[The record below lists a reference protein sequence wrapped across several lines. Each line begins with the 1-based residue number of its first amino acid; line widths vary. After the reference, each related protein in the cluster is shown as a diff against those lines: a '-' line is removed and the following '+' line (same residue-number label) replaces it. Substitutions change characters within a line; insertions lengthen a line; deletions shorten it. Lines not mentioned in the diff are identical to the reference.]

1 VASVPI
7 SVAPS
12 KNSTFATEPPG
23 SAAVALTVT
32 LAGATKTALLAG
44 ALRLTVGGAS
54 TVMLTTV
61 EVVTPLLLSVALA
74 VSA

>member
-1 VASVPI
+1 VVSVPI

-12 KNSTFATEPPG
+12 KNSTFETEPPV
-23 SAAVALTVT
+23 SAAFALTVM
-32 LAGATKTALLAG
+32 LAPGRKTALFAG
-44 ALRLTVGGAS
+44 AVRLTVGGAS
-54 TVMLTTV
+54 TVMLTVV